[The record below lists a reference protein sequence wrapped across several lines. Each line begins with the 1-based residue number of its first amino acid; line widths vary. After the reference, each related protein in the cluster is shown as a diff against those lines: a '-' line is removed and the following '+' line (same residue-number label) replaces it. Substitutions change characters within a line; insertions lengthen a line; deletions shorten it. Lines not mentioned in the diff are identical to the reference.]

1 MQHLWARAVRLFRVL
16 EPGVRRGMQGL
27 HRVPGGTVSRRNL
40 CGPAVLLRA
49 VVLADLHPTDR
60 GRILSGAEHDDR
72 NISDGRPGHMLAHP
86 YDEHGC
92 THDEHG

>member
-72 NISDGRPGHMLAHP
+72 DNWCGSSGNVFVDT
-86 YDEHGC
+86 YDNQC
-92 THDEHG
+92 